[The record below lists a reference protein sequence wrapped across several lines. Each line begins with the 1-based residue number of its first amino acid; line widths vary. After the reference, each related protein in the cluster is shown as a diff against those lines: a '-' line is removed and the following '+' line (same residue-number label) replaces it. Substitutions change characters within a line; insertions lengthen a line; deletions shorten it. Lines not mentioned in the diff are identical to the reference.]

1 METKILKNLKS
12 LHNKILNGKLRR
24 EFTEDEIKTFMELE
38 DLAIKEINCY
48 EKGIK
53 DFVEWFFNNKYK
65 SIATNENYL
74 LVVKDGIWED
84 AVKIFLDMIKSEL
97 PTT

>member
-12 LHNKILNGKLRR
+12 LHNKILNGKLRKN
-24 EFTEDEIKTFMELE
+24 FTKEEIETFMELE
-38 DLAIKEINCY
+38 DLARKEISCY
-48 EKGIK
+48 EKGIE
-53 DFVEWFFNNKYK
+53 DFVKWFFNNKYK

-84 AVKIFLDMIKSEL
+84 AVKIFLDMIKNK
-97 PTT
+97 

>member
-12 LHNKILNGKLRR
+12 LHNKILNGKLRKN
-24 EFTEDEIKTFMELE
+24 FTKEEIEAFMELE
-38 DLAIKEINCY
+38 DLVIKGISCY

-53 DFVEWFFNNKYK
+53 DFIEWFFNNKYK

-84 AVKIFLDMIKSEL
+84 AVKIFLDMIKNK
-97 PTT
+97 

>member
-12 LHNKILNGKLRR
+12 LHNKILNGKLRKN
-24 EFTEDEIKTFMELE
+24 FTKEEIETFMELE
-38 DLAIKEINCY
+38 DLAIKGISCY

-53 DFVEWFFNNKYK
+53 DFIEWFFNNKYK
-65 SIATNENYL
+65 SIATDEDYL

-84 AVKIFLDMIKSEL
+84 AVKIFLDMIKNK
-97 PTT
+97 